1 MGCDHL
7 SGLWRDR
14 SVQVQA
20 APDGQAPEA
29 PGEGRPQVPPHHLR
43 HGRPRL
49 WQRDAVQEHGEQ
61 IRLLPRGAGP
71 AAAAG
76 GAAGHL
82 AGQQIRDIM
91 LQGLLVPTGVIL
103 DIVSDSLLS
112 RPGTRGFLVDGFPRE
127 LTQAK
132 EFERIVGRA
141 PNVMIGFD
149 CSMETMVR
157 RALHRGRLEQRADD
171 SEPAI
176 RRRLETHYTLAE
188 PVLAFYQK
196 NLLRNILAEEAPEN
210 IFGKCSS
217 VIESLQ

>member
-1 MGCDHL
+1 MAARHPGWGQTL
-7 SGLWRDR
+7 SLLAGSQELCVCVSSLRK
-14 SVQVQA
+14 
-20 APDGQAPEA
+20 
-29 PGEGRPQVPPHHLR
+29 RPQVPPHHLR

-132 EFERIVGRA
+132 EFERIVS
-141 PNVMIGFD
+141 D
-149 CSMETMVR
+149 R
-157 RALHRGRLEQRADD
+157 R
-171 SEPAI
+171 
-176 RRRLETHYTLAE
+176 
-188 PVLAFYQK
+188 
-196 NLLRNILAEEAPEN
+196 
-210 IFGKCSS
+210 S
-217 VIESLQ
+217 V